1 MTSPITE
8 PAFAPNMPQLNFKH
22 LRYFWAVASHG
33 AIARAA
39 ESLHLTPQ
47 TISGQLRELEDQ
59 VGAKLFVKSGRG
71 LALTDTGRVVFAYAD
86 EMFRIGDELQD
97 VLAGRTPGGGLT
109 LNVGVAMVV
118 PKLLTHRVLAPAL
131 TLDEPVRLQCV
142 ERPLTE
148 LLADLSVHK
157 LDLVL
162 TDSPLNPALNI
173 HAYNHPLGETPSVF
187 CAARAHAAP
196 LRAGFPHSL
205 NGAPM
210 LMPSPHSALR
220 RALDHW
226 LDRIAVK
233 PRVVAEIEDR
243 ALMKTFGEAG
253 AGVFTVPQA
262 VEDDVMQKYDVEVI
276 GRTDD
281 VVERYYV
288 ISAERRIKH
297 PAVSAITETAR
308 AGLFSAAR
316 PLSASPRRLSQT
328 GV

>member
-1 MTSPITE
+1 M
-8 PAFAPNMPQLNFKH
+8 AHLNLKH
-22 LRYFWAVASHG
+22 LRYFWSVATHG
-33 AIARAA
+33 SIARAA
-39 ESLHLTPQ
+39 EVLHLTPQ

-59 VGAKLFVKSGRG
+59 VGAKLFTKSGRG
-71 LALTDTGRVVFAYAD
+71 LALTDTGRLVFSYAD
-86 EMFRIGDELQD
+86 EMFRISDELQD

-131 TLDEPVRLQCV
+131 VMDEPVRLQCV

-173 HAYNHPLGETPSVF
+173 RAYTHPLGETPSVF
-187 CAARAHAAP
+187 FAARPLAER
-196 LRAGFPHSL
+196 LRAGFPTSL
-205 NGAPM
+205 DGAPM
-210 LMPSPHSALR
+210 LMPSSHSALR
-220 RALDHW
+220 RALDQW
-226 LDRIAVK
+226 LDRLDIK
-233 PRVVAEIEDR
+233 PNVVAEIEDR

-253 AGVFTVPQA
+253 AGVFSVPQA
-262 VEDDVMQKYDVEVI
+262 VADDVLQKYDVEVI
-276 GRTDD
+276 GRSDEVT
-281 VVERYYV
+281 ERFYV

-308 AGLFSAAR
+308 SGLFSPRWPASRAAAA
-316 PLSASPRRLSQT
+316 PAQSAF
-328 GV
+328 